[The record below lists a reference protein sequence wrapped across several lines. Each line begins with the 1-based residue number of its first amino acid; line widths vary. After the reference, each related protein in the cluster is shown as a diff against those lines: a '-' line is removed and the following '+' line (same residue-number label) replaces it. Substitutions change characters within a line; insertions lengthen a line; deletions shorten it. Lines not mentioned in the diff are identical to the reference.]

1 MAAQERGSGLA
12 ASERRRRYDNDRA
25 ALWMSRPEL
34 HVPGDPG
41 PLSGC
46 HPGPIA
52 LAPGPL
58 ATGSIGPGESYTN
71 ARKLM

>member
-34 HVPGDPG
+34 HVPGDPK
-41 PLSGC
+41 
-46 HPGPIA
+46 
-52 LAPGPL
+52 
-58 ATGSIGPGESYTN
+58 ATQ
-71 ARKLM
+71 ARYQDVTPVG